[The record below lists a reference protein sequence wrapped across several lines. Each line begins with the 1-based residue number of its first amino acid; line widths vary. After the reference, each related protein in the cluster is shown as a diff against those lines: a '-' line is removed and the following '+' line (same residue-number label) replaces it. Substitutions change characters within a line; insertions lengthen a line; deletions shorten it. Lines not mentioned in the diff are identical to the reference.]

1 MLKPKWKKI
10 AAHPRVTNGTPD
22 GDAVG
27 TSQTESSWGTHVS
40 SEKEDPW
47 VCGPTGST
55 NPGAASPNTL
65 VMLVTW
71 GTHLVI
77 VYTMWNGFPPFIY

>member
-1 MLKPKWKKI
+1 MFQNHLI
-10 AAHPRVTNGTPD
+10 FVHSSELFILREEIYMC
-22 GDAVG
+22 

-77 VYTMWNGFPPFIY
+77 VYTMWNGFHPFIY